1 MQSVTGKRKR
11 RGAMGAMA
19 VKRMVAF
26 VQGSE
31 VQHVVMVSGVQVL
44 AGVKRTRDD
53 EPKRAEQRGPQEQHQ
68 RQDAEQDEEQQPL
81 SARAVRARRRA
92 TVENGRE
99 REREE
104 NGREVNR
111 GSGPGGLGDRVGV
124 G

>member
-1 MQSVTGKRKR
+1 
-11 RGAMGAMA
+11 MA

-31 VQHVVMVSGVQVL
+31 VQHVVMVSGVQLL
-44 AGVKRTRDD
+44 AGMKRTRDV
-53 EPKRAEQRGPQEQHQ
+53 ESERQEQRHTQEQQ
-68 RQDAEQDEEQQPL
+68 RRQDAEQEEERQPL

-92 TVENGRE
+92 TGENGRE

-104 NGREVNR
+104 NGREVNS
-111 GSGPGGLGDRVGV
+111 GVGPGGLGDRVGV